1 MVNRKT
7 IKQCAGTIGGIWGFL
22 DELDT
27 VEKEER
33 VEYLLQGRWGRS
45 LGIVSSGIGVFYPL
59 ITNDGIM

>member
-1 MVNRKT
+1 MVNQKT
-7 IKQCAGTIGGIWGFL
+7 IKQCAGTIGRIWGFL

-33 VEYLLQGRWGRS
+33 VEYLLQGIWGRS
-45 LGIVSSGIGVFYPL
+45 LGIVSSGIGAFYPL